1 MTDWIAVLAKSA
13 RAAAAAQK
21 EVAHPLASIIN
32 PMAATMPEVCRIFE
46 LTTPRRQAHFVS
58 QCAVESDYFQTLEE
72 YASGAAYEGRK
83 DLGNTVKGDGKR
95 FKGRGPI
102 QLTGRANYLAAQL
115 RLATLGHALDL
126 LAHPEIV
133 AQPQIGVL
141 AAGWWWE
148 HNRANSIADVDPTGQ
163 HVSRLV
169 NRGNASSKTAANG
182 EARRLAAFKVA
193 LGILTAGLSPDA

>member
-1 MTDWIAVLAKSA
+1 MTDWIAILARSA
-13 RAAAAAQK
+13 RAAAAAQH

-32 PMAATMPEVCRIFE
+32 PMAVAMPEVCRTFE
-46 LTTPRRQAHFVS
+46 INTPRRQAHFVS

-102 QLTGRANYLAAQL
+102 QTTGRANYLQAQT
-115 RLATLGHALDL
+115 RFEQLGHRVDL
-126 LAHPEIV
+126 LAHPELL
-133 AQPQIGVL
+133 AQPALGL
-141 AAGWWWE
+141 WAAGIWWE
-148 HNRANSIADVDPTGQ
+148 HNRANAVADTDPTGQ

-169 NRGNASSKTAANG
+169 NRGNASSKNAANG